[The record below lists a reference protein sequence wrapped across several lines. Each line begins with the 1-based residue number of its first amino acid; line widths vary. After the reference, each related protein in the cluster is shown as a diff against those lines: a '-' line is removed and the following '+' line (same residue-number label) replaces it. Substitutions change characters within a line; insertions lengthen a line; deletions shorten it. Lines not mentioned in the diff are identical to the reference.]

1 MARVTSDL
9 QSDNAAE
16 LPDWPE
22 PGTGELGDEPQLGDG
37 AADGGEE
44 PEEIEGPYY
53 VPTRRR
59 VRRGWERGRV
69 WYRPGGAPR
78 PEERDSLRDR
88 LVPPYYP
95 EFFRGAGWILP
106 LIVTAVGGVL
116 RFWNLVWPNS
126 VIFDETYYAKDGWS
140 MYVYGWEHNWADG
153 NTIANPALVGP
164 GTYGHDGA
172 AKFTCSSGCPEF
184 VAHPPFGKWVIGA
197 GEELWGLNPVGWRL
211 MEAVLGTLAI
221 YVIARAARRMFRS
234 TLLGCVAG
242 IFLSF
247 DGLAFVMARTALL
260 DGVQMFFILCAFA
273 ALLVDRDKTRARF
286 ANWREERGL
295 TDLLGE
301 REFGPRL
308 GLRPWRLLAG
318 LSLGLACATKWNAV
332 FFVAVLAVLTVSWDI
347 GARRAVGVRHA
358 SAVWLWT
365 VLAIGAVAAV
375 LCLDV
380 KPLRILWVVL
390 AVAAVSWVM
399 IVTLRGQALAQ
410 LRELVWAFVSIPVL
424 TAVTFVAS
432 YAGWFFNTA
441 NGGGYNRFWADSHPS
456 HFWPTWTNPL
466 RSLWNY
472 VDQQYGFNAN
482 LQSPHPYQSNPWSWF
497 VMGRPVAFYYEAPKT
512 GTAGCTPSM
521 GACSAEVLA
530 LGNPLLWWFATAA
543 ILFLFWRWIGR
554 RDWRAAA
561 ILAGIAAGIVP
572 WMWYAQR
579 TIFSFYAVAFLPFM
593 VLGATMAV
601 GSILGRA
608 DASPTRRVWG
618 AAVSGTVVVG
628 VVALFAYFY
637 PIYTG
642 QTIPYSDWANHMW
655 LPSWI

>member
-22 PGTGELGDEPQLGDG
+22 PGGPVEEVGSAPRRGQDAAPGTETENGEATRFDSAPQLWPQ
-37 AADGGEE
+37 ARPFESQW
-44 PEEIEGPYY
+44 
-53 VPTRRR
+53 RHRM
-59 VRRGWERGRV
+59 RRGWERGRV
-69 WYRPGGAPR
+69 WYRPNGAPR
-78 PEERDSLRDR
+78 PEPRASLRDR

-106 LIVTAVGGVL
+106 LIVTAIGGVL

-140 MYVYGWEHNWADG
+140 MYVYGWEHSW
-153 NTIANPALVGP
+153 NPANNGSVANNKLVGP
-164 GTYGHDGA
+164 GTLGHNGVAD
-172 AKFTCSSGCPEF
+172 FSCSSGCQEF

-197 GEELWGLNPVGWRL
+197 GEQIWGLNPVGWRL

-221 YVIARAARRMFRS
+221 FIIARAARRMFRS
-234 TLLGCVAG
+234 TLMGCVAG
-242 IFLSF
+242 LLFAF

-260 DGVQMFFILCAFA
+260 DGVQMFFILGGFA

-286 ANWREERGL
+286 ADWREERGA
-295 TDLLGE
+295 DALLAMKE
-301 REFGPRL
+301 RGPKLGFRL
-308 GLRPWRLLAG
+308 WRWIAG
-318 LSLGLACATKWNAV
+318 LSLGLATATKWNGI
-332 FFVAVLAVLTVSWDI
+332 FFVAVFAVLTVMWDR
-347 GARRAVGVRHA
+347 GARRAIGVRRP
-358 SAVWLWT
+358 SISTL
-365 VLAIGAVAAV
+365 IR
-375 LCLDV
+375 DV
-380 KPLRILWVVL
+380 P
-390 AVAAVSWVM
+390 
-399 IVTLRGQALAQ
+399 
-410 LRELVWAFVSIPVL
+410 WAFLALPI
-424 TAVTFVAS
+424 TAAFVFVAS
-432 YAGWFFNTA
+432 YAGWFFDTS
-441 NGGGYNRFWADSHPS
+441 NGGGYNRFWANAHPS
-456 HFWPTWTNPL
+456 NFWPTWTNPL

-472 VDQQYGFNAN
+472 VDQQYGFNSN
-482 LQSPHPYQSNPWSWF
+482 LQTPHPYQSNPWSWF
-497 VMGRPVAFYYEAPKT
+497 VMGRPVAFYYQGPKV
-512 GTAGCTPSM
+512 GQQGCTASM
-521 GACSAEVLA
+521 GSCSAEVLA
-530 LGNPLLWWFATAA
+530 LGNPLLWWFATGA

-554 RDWRAAA
+554 RDWRAAG
-561 ILAGIAAGIVP
+561 ILAGIAAGVGP

-601 GSILGRA
+601 GAILGRA

-618 AAVSGTVVVG
+618 AAVSGTLVIG

-642 QTIPYSDWANHMW
+642 ETIPYSDWSNHMW